1 MDKFILFCS
10 EKYYNTLRN
19 ISLYNKKMDWICEL
33 NRCGAMKWHV
43 LSLDHED
50 TIPSGSLPMH
60 FVIPRDL
67 TESDYTTIANS
78 FRSGR
83 AAIWVFSLG
92 NVSLVRLAELLPT
105 ITDTRQENR
114 MLAIVQK
121 CDPAMQEPFIMELNK
136 CLPNNQDVQI
146 SYTKLRDL
154 FTPESTRQFMVKIS
168 RQNYL
173 LRNRFVHYFLLV
185 DLYRRKTCGFI
196 HY

>member
-1 MDKFILFCS
+1 MFVCS

-19 ISLYNKKMDWICEL
+19 VSLYNKKIDWICEL
-33 NRCGAMKWHV
+33 NRCGAVKWHV

-50 TIPSGSLPMH
+50 AIPSGSLPMH

-67 TESDYTTIANS
+67 TESDYATIANS

-136 CLPNNQDVQI
+136 CLPSNQDVQI

-154 FTPESTRQFMVKIS
+154 FTPESTRQFMVSVILF
-168 RQNYL
+168 RIMMIAEFFFCL
-173 LRNRFVHYFLLV
+173 FVFS
-185 DLYRRKTCGFI
+185 KFE
-196 HY
+196 